1 MAGFI
6 FSIYKEENIE
16 GVKKCIKQGIYAS
29 KVPND
34 KLSSKENENS
44 SNKSKQVMA
53 AVLADYCSMQAG
65 DNVYFLSDRRI
76 YGVGKLVNVGP
87 DCKYKNYLDANI
99 FEKKE
104 GVREEDQPLM
114 KLSPE
119 YRWLCFFKPDQHFFA
134 EGVDMDEVLSYKPL
148 AFRMLR
154 AFQDVTFIKID
165 DEENRA
171 LKECIY
177 LKNREKKKYFEYNS
191 SEHKRVLKF
200 DLEKYLINPGETI
213 KTEFDYDK
221 NEINTEMLLEAWTI
235 DFISKK
241 GFEGEKYNYVTHQVI
256 ASPFKPLAYIDKM
269 DIFAYR
275 YLEEYPDL
283 EKPIEKYM
291 VIELKKGKATRNFPL
306 QLMRYV
312 DWISKE
318 YAAGDYSLI
327 KAVGIA
333 KGYPKGMQ
341 KIIDE
346 QSNRSYLSDLHPN
359 ITSQWNDLSLY
370 EYFMDKGNQ
379 LRIRKSNIFDPILEL
394 KERFSNIGLK
404 YNNGKIRIN
413 GGVYS
418 PKFKVQSQ
426 KWAFFERIDEEEKN
440 VLSKNGWT
448 VIDVSKIKNRV
459 EVNQLILELFR

>member
-16 GVKKCIKQGIYAS
+16 GVKKCIRQGVYAS

-34 KLSSKENENS
+34 KLSLQENES
-44 SNKSKQVMA
+44 SGNKSKQVMA

-76 YGVGKLVNVGP
+76 YGVGKLVNVGI
-87 DCKYKNYLDANI
+87 DCKYKNSLDANI
-99 FEKKE
+99 FERKE
-104 GVREEDQPLM
+104 KVVEADQPLM
-114 KLSPE
+114 QLGPE
-119 YRWLCFFKPDQHFFA
+119 YRWLCLFEPDQQFFA
-134 EGVDMDEVLSYKPL
+134 EGVDMDEVLSYRPS

-154 AFQDVTFIKID
+154 AFQNVTFIKID

-177 LKNREKKKYFEYNS
+177 LKNRDKQRYFEYS
-191 SEHKRVLKF
+191 TSEHERILQF
-200 DLEKYLINPGETI
+200 DLEKYLINPEETI
-213 KTEFDYDK
+213 MKEFNYEK
-221 NEINTEMLLEAWTI
+221 NEINTEMLLEAWMI
-235 DFISKK
+235 DSISKN
-241 GFEGEKYNYVTHQVI
+241 GFEGEKYDYVTHQVI

-275 YLEEYPDL
+275 YLENFPDT

-291 VIELKKGKATRNFPL
+291 VIELKKGKATKDFPL

-312 DWISKE
+312 DWISRE

-341 KIIDE
+341 KIVDE
-346 QSNRSYLSDLHPN
+346 QCKRSYLSDLHPN
-359 ITSQWNDLSLY
+359 TTSQWNDLSLY
-370 EYFMDKGNQ
+370 EYSMNQ
-379 LRIRKSNIFDPILEL
+379 ARQLQIKESDIFDSILEL
-394 KERFSNIGLK
+394 
-404 YNNGKIRIN
+404 NGE
-413 GGVYS
+413 VYS
-418 PKFKVQSQ
+418 PKFKVQSK
-426 KWAFFERIDEEEKN
+426 KWAFFDGLDEKERI
-440 VLSKNGWT
+440 VLSKNKWRA
-448 VIDVSKIKNRV
+448 IDISGIKNRE
-459 EVNQLILELFR
+459 EVDQLILELFK